1 MKAAYESLNPTSES
15 SFLYRRFSLPKFDA
29 PYHFHPEIE
38 LTLIVKGKGKRLVGS
53 QIDNYEAGDLV
64 LLGENVPH
72 CWLSENTV
80 DDENVKENTVTPQRD
95 EAKGIMDEGNP
106 EIIGKES
113 LLNSDAAQSIV
124 IQFKKDFLGDVFF
137 EKMEFKKI
145 KNLLGKA
152 QSGLVITGDTRDI
165 LVEKMKEMES
175 ENPYYRLMILINI
188 LQQIAHSKDTQIID
202 NQPLTVKL
210 NQHDAEK
217 INKIYAYIMEHYTSE
232 ISLENVAKQAFMT
245 PPAFCRYFKKIT
257 RKTLVEV
264 VVEYRIKHAC
274 QLLSSTDKSISD
286 ICFESGFGN
295 ISYFNKQFKE
305 MMRETP
311 LGYRKMFLG

>member
-15 SFLYRRFSLPKFDA
+15 SFLYRRFSLPRFDA

-38 LTLIVKGKGKRLVGS
+38 LTLIVKGSGKRLVGS
-53 QIDNYEAGDLV
+53 QIDTYEAGDLV

-72 CWLSENTV
+72 CWLNENTINEENTV
-80 DDENVKENTVTPQRD
+80 ANTLENGKLGKNT
-95 EAKGIMDEGNP
+95 EGP
-106 EIIGKES
+106 
-113 LLNSDAAQSIV
+113 LLESDAAQSIV
-124 IQFKKDFLGDVFF
+124 IQFKKDFLGDSFF
-137 EKMEFKKI
+137 EKTEFKKI
-145 KNLLGKA
+145 KNLLEKA
-152 QSGLVITGDTRDI
+152 QSGLVITGETRDI
-165 LVEKMKEMES
+165 LVEKMKEMETQ
-175 ENPYYRLMILINI
+175 NAYTRLMILLDI
-188 LQQIAHSKDTQIID
+188 LQKTAYSNDTQTID
-202 NQPLTVKL
+202 NQPLTTKL

-217 INKIYAYIMEHYTSE
+217 INRIYAYIMEHYTSE

-274 QLLSSTDKSISD
+274 QLLSSSDKSISD

>member
-53 QIDNYEAGDLV
+53 QIDTYEDGDLV

-72 CWLSENTV
+72 CWLNENTV
-80 DDENVKENTVTPQRD
+80 DDENLKENSVD
-95 EAKGIMDEGNP
+95 ERNS
-106 EIIGKES
+106 EIIGKGVLAE
-113 LLNSDAAQSIV
+113 SDAAQSIV

-145 KNLLGKA
+145 KNLLAKA
-152 QSGLVITGDTRDI
+152 QSGLVITGETRDV

-175 ENPYYRLMILINI
+175 ESPYSRLMILIDI
-188 LQQIAHSKDTQIID
+188 LQKIAYSNDTQIID
-202 NQPLTVKL
+202 NQPLTIKL

-217 INKIYAYIMEHYTSE
+217 INSIYAYIMEHYTSE

-274 QLLSSTDKSISD
+274 QLLSSSDKSISA

-311 LGYRKMFLG
+311 LGYRRMFLG

>member
-15 SFLYRRFSLPKFDA
+15 SFLYRCFSLPKFDA

-38 LTLIVKGKGKRLVGS
+38 LTLIIKGKGKRLVGS

-72 CWLSENTV
+72 CWLTENTV
-80 DDENVKENTVTPQRD
+80 DDENLKEYTV
-95 EAKGIMDEGNP
+95 DEGNP
-106 EIIGKES
+106 EIIGKGVLAE
-113 LLNSDAAQSIV
+113 SDAAQSIV
-124 IQFKKDFLGDVFF
+124 IQFKKDFLGDAFF

-145 KNLLGKA
+145 NNLLEKA
-152 QSGLVITGDTRDI
+152 QSGLMITGETRDV

-175 ENPYYRLMILINI
+175 ENPYSRLMILIDI
-188 LQQIAHSKDTQIID
+188 LQQIAQSKDVQIID
-202 NQPLTVKL
+202 NQPLTIKL

-217 INKIYAYIMEHYTSE
+217 INSIYAYIMEHYTSE

-295 ISYFNKQFKE
+295 ISYFNKQFKV

-311 LGYRKMFLG
+311 LGYRRMFLG

>member
-15 SFLYRRFSLPKFDA
+15 SFLYRRFSLPKFNA

-72 CWLSENTV
+72 CWLNENTV
-80 DDENVKENTVTPQRD
+80 DDENLKKNTV
-95 EAKGIMDEGNP
+95 DEGNS
-106 EIIGKES
+106 EIIGKGS

-137 EKMEFKKI
+137 EKLEFKKI
-145 KNLLGKA
+145 KNLLEKA
-152 QSGLVITGDTRDI
+152 QSGLMITGETRDV

-175 ENPYYRLMILINI
+175 KNPYSRLMILIDI
-188 LQQIAHSKDTQIID
+188 LQKIACSNDTQIID
-202 NQPLTVKL
+202 NQPLTIKL

-217 INKIYAYIMEHYTSE
+217 INSIYAYIMEHYTSE

-245 PPAFCRYFKKIT
+245 PPAFCRYFKKIS

-274 QLLSSTDKSISD
+274 QLLSSSDKSISD

-311 LGYRKMFLG
+311 LGYRRMFLG

>member
-15 SFLYRRFSLPKFDA
+15 SFLYRRFCLPKFDA

-53 QIDNYEAGDLV
+53 QIDTYEAGDLV

-72 CWLSENTV
+72 CWLNENTG
-80 DDENVKENTVTPQRD
+80 DDEILKENT
-95 EAKGIMDEGNP
+95 EGVLA
-106 EIIGKES
+106 E
-113 LLNSDAAQSIV
+113 SDAAQSIV
-124 IQFKKDFLGDVFF
+124 IQFKKNFLGDVFF
-137 EKMEFKKI
+137 KKMEFKKI
-145 KNLLGKA
+145 SNLLEKA
-152 QSGLVITGDTRDI
+152 QSGLVIIGETRDV

-175 ENPYYRLMILINI
+175 ENPYSRLMILIDI
-188 LQQIAHSKDTQIID
+188 LQKIAYSNDTQIID
-202 NQPLTVKL
+202 NQPFTIKL
-210 NQHDAEK
+210 NQQDTEK
-217 INKIYAYIMEHYTSE
+217 INSIYAYIMEHYTSE

-257 RKTLVEV
+257 RKTLVQV

-274 QLLSSTDKSISD
+274 QLLSSSDKSISD

>member
-38 LTLIVKGKGKRLVGS
+38 LTLIIKGKGKRLVGS

-72 CWLSENTV
+72 CWLNENTV
-80 DDENVKENTVTPQRD
+80 DEENLKENTV
-95 EAKGIMDEGNP
+95 DEGNP
-106 EIIGKES
+106 EIIGKGVLAE
-113 LLNSDAAQSIV
+113 SDAAQSIV

-145 KNLLGKA
+145 KNLLAKA
-152 QSGLVITGDTRDI
+152 QSGLVITGETKDI

-175 ENPYYRLMILINI
+175 ESPYFRLMILIDV
-188 LQQIAHSKDTQIID
+188 LQKIAYSNDTQIID
-202 NQPLTVKL
+202 NQPLTIKL

-217 INKIYAYIMEHYTSE
+217 INSIYAYIMEHYTSE

-274 QLLSSTDKSISD
+274 QLLSSSDKSISA

-311 LGYRKMFLG
+311 LGYRRMFLG

>member
-38 LTLIVKGKGKRLVGS
+38 LTLIVKGTGKRLVGS

-64 LLGENVPH
+64 LLGENIPH
-72 CWLSENTV
+72 CWLTENTIY
-80 DDENVKENTVTPQRD
+80 DENIVANTADEGSFGKNTV
-95 EAKGIMDEGNP
+95 DEGNP
-106 EIIGKES
+106 EIIGKGP

-124 IQFKKDFLGDVFF
+124 IQFKKDFLGDTFF
-137 EKMEFKKI
+137 EKLEFKKI
-145 KNLLGKA
+145 KNLLEKA
-152 QSGLVITGDTRDI
+152 QSGLVITGKTRAI
-165 LVEKMKEMES
+165 LVENMKEMES
-175 ENPYYRLMILINI
+175 ENAYTRLMILLGI
-188 LQQIAHSKDTQIID
+188 LEEIAHSKDTQIID
-202 NQPLTVKL
+202 SQPLTIKL
-210 NQHDAEK
+210 NQYDAEK
-217 INKIYAYIMEHYTSE
+217 INSIYAYIMEHYTSE

-286 ICFESGFGN
+286 VCFESGFGN

-311 LGYRKMFLG
+311 LGYRRMFLG

>member
-38 LTLIVKGKGKRLVGS
+38 LTLIIKGKGKRLVGS

-72 CWLSENTV
+72 CWLNENTV
-80 DDENVKENTVTPQRD
+80 DDENLKENTV
-95 EAKGIMDEGNP
+95 DEGNP
-106 EIIGKES
+106 EIIGKGVLAE
-113 LLNSDAAQSIV
+113 SDAAQSIV

-145 KNLLGKA
+145 KNLLAKA
-152 QSGLVITGDTRDI
+152 QSGLVITGETKDI

-175 ENPYYRLMILINI
+175 ESPYFRLMILIDV
-188 LQQIAHSKDTQIID
+188 LQKIAYSNDTQIID
-202 NQPLTVKL
+202 NQPLTIKL

-217 INKIYAYIMEHYTSE
+217 INSIYAYIMEHYTSE

-274 QLLSSTDKSISD
+274 QLLSSSDKSISA

-311 LGYRKMFLG
+311 LGYRRMFLG

>member
-38 LTLIVKGKGKRLVGS
+38 LTLIIKGKGKRLVGS

-72 CWLSENTV
+72 CWLTENTV
-80 DDENVKENTVTPQRD
+80 
-95 EAKGIMDEGNP
+95 DEGNP
-106 EIIGKES
+106 EIIGKGVLAE
-113 LLNSDAAQSIV
+113 SDAAQSIV

-145 KNLLGKA
+145 KNLLEKA
-152 QSGLVITGDTRDI
+152 QSGLVIKGETRDI
-165 LVEKMKEMES
+165 LVEKMVFMES
-175 ENPYYRLMILINI
+175 QNAYSRLIILLDI
-188 LQQIAHSKDTQIID
+188 LQEIAHSNDVQVID
-202 NQPLTVKL
+202 NQSLTVKL

-217 INKIYAYIMEHYTSE
+217 INSIYAYIMEHYTSE

-274 QLLSSTDKSISD
+274 QLLSSSDKSISD

-311 LGYRKMFLG
+311 LGYRRMFLG

>member
-38 LTLIVKGKGKRLVGS
+38 LTLIVKGAGKRLVGS

-72 CWLSENTV
+72 CWLNENTF
-80 DDENVKENTVTPQRD
+80 
-95 EAKGIMDEGNP
+95 DEGNLR
-106 EIIGKES
+106 ENTEGVLVE
-113 LLNSDAAQSIV
+113 SDAAQSIV
-124 IQFKKDFLGDVFF
+124 IQFKKDFLGDSFF
-137 EKMEFKKI
+137 ERMEFKKI
-145 KNLLGKA
+145 KSLLEKA
-152 QSGLVITGDTRDI
+152 QSGLLVTGETRDI
-165 LVEKMKEMES
+165 LIEKMAQMEL
-175 ENPYYRLMILINI
+175 ENSYTRLIILLDI
-188 LQQIAHSKDTQIID
+188 LQKTAYSNDTQIID
-202 NQPLTVKL
+202 NQPFTIKL

-217 INKIYAYIMEHYTSE
+217 INSIYAYIMENYTSE

-245 PPAFCRYFKKIT
+245 PPSFCRYFKRIT

-274 QLLSSTDKSISD
+274 QLLSSSDKSISD

-311 LGYRKMFLG
+311 LGYRRMFLG

>member
-53 QIDNYEAGDLV
+53 QIDAYEDGDLV

-72 CWLSENTV
+72 CWLTENTV
-80 DDENVKENTVTPQRD
+80 D
-95 EAKGIMDEGNP
+95 EGNSK
-106 EIIGKES
+106 IIGKGVLAE
-113 LLNSDAAQSIV
+113 SDAAQSIV

-145 KNLLGKA
+145 KNLLEKA
-152 QSGLVITGDTRDI
+152 QSGLVISGETRDV

-175 ENPYYRLMILINI
+175 ENPYSRLMILIDI
-188 LQQIAHSKDTQIID
+188 LQKIAYSNDTQIID
-202 NQPLTVKL
+202 NQPLTIKL

-217 INKIYAYIMEHYTSE
+217 INNIYAYIMEHYTSE

-274 QLLSSTDKSISD
+274 QLLSSSDKSISD
-286 ICFESGFGN
+286 VCFESGFGN

-311 LGYRKMFLG
+311 LGYRRMFLG

>member
-38 LTLIVKGKGKRLVGS
+38 LTLIVKGSGKRLVGS
-53 QIDNYEAGDLV
+53 QIDTYEAGDLV

-72 CWLSENTV
+72 CWLNENTINEENTV
-80 DDENVKENTVTPQRD
+80 ANTLENGKLGENT
-95 EAKGIMDEGNP
+95 EGP
-106 EIIGKES
+106 
-113 LLNSDAAQSIV
+113 LLESDAAQSIV
-124 IQFKKDFLGDVFF
+124 IQFKKDFLGDSFF
-137 EKMEFKKI
+137 EKMEFNKI
-145 KNLLGKA
+145 KNLLEKA
-152 QSGLVITGDTRDI
+152 QSGLVITGETRGI
-165 LVEKMKEMES
+165 LVEKMKEMETK
-175 ENPYYRLMILINI
+175 NAYTRLMILLDI
-188 LQQIAHSKDTQIID
+188 LQKTAYSNDTQTID
-202 NQPLTVKL
+202 NQPLTTKL

-217 INKIYAYIMEHYTSE
+217 INSIYAYIMEHYTSE
-232 ISLENVAKQAFMT
+232 ICLENVAKQAFMT

-274 QLLSSTDKSISD
+274 QLLSSSDKSISD

>member
-15 SFLYRRFSLPKFDA
+15 SFLYRRFSLPRFDA

-38 LTLIVKGKGKRLVGS
+38 LTLIVKGSGKRLVGS
-53 QIDNYEAGDLV
+53 QIDTYEAGDLV

-72 CWLSENTV
+72 CWLNENTINEGNTV
-80 DDENVKENTVTPQRD
+80 ANTLENGNLGENT
-95 EAKGIMDEGNP
+95 EGP
-106 EIIGKES
+106 
-113 LLNSDAAQSIV
+113 LLESDAAQSIV
-124 IQFKKDFLGDVFF
+124 IQFKKDFLGDSFF
-137 EKMEFKKI
+137 EKMEFNKI
-145 KNLLGKA
+145 KNLLEKA
-152 QSGLVITGDTRDI
+152 QSGLVIMGDTRDI
-165 LVEKMKEMES
+165 LAEKMKAMEAQ
-175 ENPYYRLMILINI
+175 NAYTRLIMLLDI
-188 LQQIAHSKDTQIID
+188 LQIVADSKDTQTID
-202 NQPLTVKL
+202 NQPLTIKL

-217 INKIYAYIMEHYTSE
+217 INRIYAYIMKNYTSE

-274 QLLSSTDKSISD
+274 QLLSSSDKSISD

-295 ISYFNKQFKE
+295 ISYFNKQFKD

-311 LGYRKMFLG
+311 LGYRKMFL